1 MNRRVKN
8 NLFLAVC
15 WSAAILCTLIL
26 SFLLSVIIL
35 NGAKTINPDFLLS
48 NSRNFGAEGG
58 IFYQM
63 IGSVLLI
70 SGAAFI
76 SLPIAI
82 GTALCKSEYVKNP
95 VLQKISNMMIYGL
108 NGIPSVIFGI
118 FGLIFFV
125 NFLNTGI
132 SWFVGSIIL
141 AIMII
146 PTIVLSSYQSMS
158 SIPRMYRESAYALGM
173 DKWKVI
179 TKVILPQGIQGA
191 ITGLFLG
198 LARAVGETAPVMFIA
213 TAFSGV
219 KLPGSLFQPVT
230 ALPTHILT
238 LAQQATNTQA
248 LQNAWGASLV
258 LILVVFIFSLSALFI
273 RITLQPVSQR

>member
-1 MNRRVKN
+1 MNRRVKK

-15 WSAAILCTLIL
+15 WFAAILCTLIL

-35 NGAKTINPDFLLS
+35 NGAKAINLSFLIS

-58 IFYQM
+58 IFYQIM
-63 IGSVLLI
+63 GSVLLI
-70 SGAAFI
+70 SGAAIIGF
-76 SLPIAI
+76 PIALGSAI
-82 GTALCKSEYVKNP
+82 FKSEYLKNP

-132 SWFVGSIIL
+132 SWFVGSLIL

-146 PTIVLSSYQSMS
+146 PTIVLATYQSMI
-158 SIPRMYRESAYALGM
+158 SIPRIYRESAYALGM

-179 TKVILPQGIQGA
+179 TKVILPQGIHGA
-191 ITGLFLG
+191 ITGLFIG

-219 KLPGSLFQPVT
+219 KLPDSLFQPVT

-238 LAQQATNTQA
+238 LAQQTTNSQA
-248 LQNAWGASLV
+248 LKNAWGTSLV
-258 LILVVFIFSLSALFI
+258 LILLVFIFSSSALLT
-273 RITLQPVSQR
+273 RITVQSIGQR

>member
-258 LILVVFIFSLSALFI
+258 LILVFFIFSLSALFI

>member
-1 MNRRVKN
+1 MNRKVKK

-15 WSAAILCTLIL
+15 WFAAILCTLIL

-35 NGAKTINPDFLLS
+35 NGAKAINLSFLIS

-58 IFYQM
+58 ILYQIM
-63 IGSVLLI
+63 GSVLLI
-70 SGAAFI
+70 SGAAIIGF
-76 SLPIAI
+76 PIALGSAI
-82 GTALCKSEYVKNP
+82 FKSEYLKNP

-146 PTIVLSSYQSMS
+146 PTIVLAAYQSMS
-158 SIPRMYRESAYALGM
+158 SIPRIYRESAYALGM

-179 TKVILPQGIQGA
+179 TKVILPQGIHGA
-191 ITGLFLG
+191 ITGLFIG

-238 LAQQATNTQA
+238 LAQQTTNSQA
-248 LQNAWGASLV
+248 LKNAWGTSLV
-258 LILVVFIFSLSALFI
+258 LILLVFIFSSSALLT
-273 RITLQPVSQR
+273 RITVQSIGQR